1 MSDSTADPRCPNCGG
16 PIGRTAT
23 YCMHCSA
30 DLTEERAAADAD
42 DDGVWDEAEAEAGTE
57 AATDLSATPP
67 GSRRPAVRP
76 SQRTAAGSGMRSAGP

>member
-1 MSDSTADPRCPNCGG
+1 MTDSTTDPRCPNCGE

-42 DDGVWDEAEAEAGTE
+42 DDGVWDEAEAEVGTE
-57 AATDLSATPP
+57 M
-67 GSRRPAVRP
+67 
-76 SQRTAAGSGMRSAGP
+76 AAGAAESQAAGYTLGAREG